1 MKKITIRNYEIE
13 PAWLIGLVACLL
25 IPGFQIFIFPV
36 FVLAIVYGVH
46 KID

>member
-25 IPGFQIFIFPV
+25 ITGFQIFIFPV
-36 FVLAIVYGVH
+36 LVLAIVYGVH